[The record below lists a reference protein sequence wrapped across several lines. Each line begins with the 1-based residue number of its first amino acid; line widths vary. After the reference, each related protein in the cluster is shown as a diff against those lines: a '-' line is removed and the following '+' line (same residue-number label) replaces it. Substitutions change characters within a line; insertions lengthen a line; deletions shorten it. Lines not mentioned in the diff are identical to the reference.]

1 MTRSITI
8 QAEPVKGA
16 VEEALS
22 SARIYNERL
31 EVRFGEQSYP
41 LVTPST
47 TVELLINGV
56 KTTERTILGPTD
68 TIECSVL
75 DEEKMT
81 ATAVVTVG
89 KRMFRSLRKLIVG
102 AEQLLDLYSEET
114 TPESVLQAEFALN
127 SILYSNGNIHIR
139 SKGVYNCSVTALR
152 DVTIKGVC
160 RGGEVIAGRHIKL
173 DETGS
178 DASVRTFIQTA
189 EEGVIEIGKANVGT
203 VIPIGTTRYEFLHN
217 HEHVTAKL
225 NEDGLLLIV

>member
-114 TPESVLQAEFALN
+114 TPESVL
-127 SILYSNGNIHIR
+127 S
-139 SKGVYNCSVTALR
+139 
-152 DVTIKGVC
+152 
-160 RGGEVIAGRHIKL
+160 
-173 DETGS
+173 
-178 DASVRTFIQTA
+178 A
-189 EEGVIEIGKANVGT
+189 EEGVIEIGKANAGT
-203 VIPIGTTRYEFLHN
+203 VIQIGTKRHEFLHN
-217 HEHVTAKL
+217 HAHVTAKI